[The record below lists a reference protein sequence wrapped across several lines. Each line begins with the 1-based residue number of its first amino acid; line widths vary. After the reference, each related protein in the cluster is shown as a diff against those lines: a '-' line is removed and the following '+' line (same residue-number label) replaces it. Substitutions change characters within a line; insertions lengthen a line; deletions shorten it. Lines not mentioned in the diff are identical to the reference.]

1 MQPTVNDLN
10 PITIQSPLAPRAIF
24 KAYDIRG
31 IVGKTLTPKIV
42 ESIGHA
48 LGSEA
53 RQRGQS
59 EICIG
64 YDGRLSGPELAEALS
79 QGIRKAGVNVVNL
92 GMVAT
97 PMVYFA
103 AYHLNN
109 NCGVMVTGSHNPPDY
124 NGLKMVL
131 AGETL
136 SNESIQSLRHRIE
149 YSRFSYGDGLERSY
163 DIAPSYIATIQADI
177 KLTRPMQIAVDCG
190 NGVAGAFA
198 KQLYNAI
205 GCRVDELFCEVD
217 GHFPNHHPDPSVPEN
232 LADLITALTKTRA
245 EIGLAFDGDGDRLGV
260 VTKDGKIIYPDRQLL
275 LFAEDVLSRNKGANI
290 IFDVKSTRNLS
301 PWINKMGGNPIMW
314 KTGHSLVKAKIKES
328 NAALAGEMS
337 GHVFFNDKNAA
348 GKKRWYGFDDG
359 LYAGARLLEILSRF
373 ANPSEVLNNLPD
385 SVSTPEQHINMQE
398 GQPHAL
404 IAQLQKTATFEGATE
419 VITIDGMRVEYAD
432 GFGLMRPSNTTPVI
446 VLRFEADNEA
456 ALTRIQAQF
465 REVIWSV
472 APQVALPF

>member
-1 MQPTVNDLN
+1 MQP
-10 PITIQSPLAPRAIF
+10 PKEIF

-31 IVGKTLTPKIV
+31 IVGKTLTPNIV
-42 ESIGHA
+42 EAIGHA

-53 RQRGQS
+53 KQRAQK

-79 QGIRKAGVNVVNL
+79 QGIRKAGVDVVNL

-136 SNESIQSLRHRIE
+136 SNESIQSLRNRIE
-149 YSRFSYGDGLERSY
+149 QNNFTYGDGFERHY
-163 DIAPSYIATIQADI
+163 DIASDYIAKIKADI
-177 KLTRPMQIAVDCG
+177 NLARPLQVAVDCG

-205 GCRVDELFCEVD
+205 GCHVDELFCEVD

-232 LADLITALTKTRA
+232 LNDLIEALKTSRA

-260 VTKDGKIIYPDRQLL
+260 VTKDGNIIYPDRQLL
-275 LFAEDVLSRNKGANI
+275 LFAEDVLKRNVDANI

-301 PWINKMGGNPIMW
+301 PWIHKLGGNPIMW
-314 KTGHSLVKAKIKES
+314 KTGHSLVKAKIKET

-337 GHVFFNDKNAA
+337 GHVFFNDADIH

-359 LYAGARLLEILSRF
+359 LYSGARLLEILSHF
-373 ANPSEVLNNLPD
+373 DNPSEVLNNLPD
-385 SVSTPEQHINMQE
+385 SVSTPEQHIQMQE
-398 GQPHAL
+398 GEPHML
-404 IAQLQKTATFEGATE
+404 ITQLQSQSNILAKFAGATDI
-419 VITIDGMRVEYAD
+419 ITIDGLRVEYAD

-446 VLRFEADNEA
+446 VLRFEADNEQ
-456 ALTRIQAQF
+456 ALRRIQAQF
-465 REVIWSV
+465 REVIWNA
-472 APQVALPF
+472 APHVALPF

>member
-1 MQPTVNDLN
+1 MQHTANNLN
-10 PITIQSPLAPRAIF
+10 PVTIQSPLAPRAIF

-53 RQRGQS
+53 KQRGQS

-79 QGIRKAGVNVVNL
+79 QGIRNAGINVVNL

-103 AYHLNN
+103 AFHLNN

-149 YSRFSYGDGLERSY
+149 YNRYSYGDGLERNY
-163 DIAPSYIATIQADI
+163 DIAASYIAAIQADI
-177 KLTRPMQIAVDCG
+177 KLARPMQITVDCG

-217 GHFPNHHPDPSVPEN
+217 GNFPNHHPDPSVPEN
-232 LADLITALTKTRA
+232 LTDLITALKTTRA
-245 EIGLAFDGDGDRLGV
+245 ELGLAFDGDGDRLGV
-260 VTKDGKIIYPDRQLL
+260 VTKDGNIIYPDRQLL
-275 LFAEDVLSRNKGANI
+275 LFAEDVLSRNQGANI

-301 PWINKMGGNPIMW
+301 PWINKFGGKPIMW

-337 GHVFFNDKNAA
+337 GHIFFNDKDIN

-373 ANPSEVLNNLPD
+373 VNPSDVLNALPD

-398 GQPHAL
+398 GEPHKL
-404 IAQLQKTATFEGATE
+404 IAELQKTAEFAGAKE
-419 VITIDGMRVEYAD
+419 IITIDGLRVEYAD

-446 VLRFEADNEA
+446 VLRFEADNA
-456 ALTRIQAQF
+456 DALKRIQAQF
-465 REVIWSV
+465 REIIWDA
-472 APQVALPF
+472 APHVALPF